1 MWNKKIIYLIIG
13 VLLLFLVLGGVLV
26 VIEDKP
32 KDAWIDVL
40 MIIVFSTFVNTM
52 FFKIS
57 YRLHKMHSITKT
69 KNNASDNTISTNN
82 KHSNASNYKKKQQN
96 HENFDSKPTIY
107 KCYQI

>member
-1 MWNKKIIYLIIG
+1 MKKIIYLIIG

-40 MIIVFSTFVNTM
+40 MIIVFSTLSILCFLR
-52 FFKIS
+52 S

-69 KNNASDNTISTNN
+69 KNNGTKAFDIVIKIT
-82 KHSNASNYKKKQQN
+82 KHQTLFSF
-96 HENFDSKPTIY
+96 H
-107 KCYQI
+107 